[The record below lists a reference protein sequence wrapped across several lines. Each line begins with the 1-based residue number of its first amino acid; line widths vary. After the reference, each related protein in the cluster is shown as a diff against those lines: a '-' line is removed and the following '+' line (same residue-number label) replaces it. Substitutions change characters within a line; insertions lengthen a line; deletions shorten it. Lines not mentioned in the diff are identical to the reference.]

1 MAVSSYRKSFAF
13 ANTSSV
19 GGKLLVLQVRAPPS
33 LGGALRPL
41 SRRRP
46 PSAQAQDSHRVN
58 LRNVQAQV
66 DNGLPHGFGA
76 PAPAPRP
83 RPASAHHR

>member
-19 GGKLLVLQVRAPPS
+19 GGKLLVLQVRAPRAQR
-33 LGGALRPL
+33 ALRPL